1 MEGNKMLYM
10 LDSANIEEIRK
21 ACDVFPLAGVTTN
34 PSIITREKKDFFS
47 LLKEI
52 RSVIGNKMMHVQ
64 VLGTTTEDMLK
75 DAASIREKVDGSLFI
90 KIPVSDA
97 GYKAM
102 QILKKD
108 GFGITA
114 TAIYTPQQALIAA
127 NCGADFTAPYVNRID
142 NISGMGV
149 NVVSMI
155 TDLFNLHGLSTRV
168 LAASFKNVQQVHE
181 VALAGTHSVTVGADI
196 LWKLARHPLTDM
208 SVEQFTKDWN
218 AQYGEGKCIYNM

>member
-1 MEGNKMLYM
+1 ML
-10 LDSANIEEIRK
+10 
-21 ACDVFPLAGVTTN
+21 
-34 PSIITREKKDFFS
+34 
-47 LLKEI
+47 
-52 RSVIGNKMMHVQ
+52 HVQ
-64 VLGTTTEDMLK
+64 VLGTTTEDMVK
-75 DAASIREKVDGSLFI
+75 DAACIREKIDGPLFV
-90 KIPVSDA
+90 KIPVSDS

-155 TDLFNLHGLSTRV
+155 TDLFNLHELPTRV

-181 VALAGTHSVTVGADI
+181 VALAGTHSVTVGSDI

-218 AQYGEGKCIYNM
+218 AQYGEGKCVYNM

>member
-1 MEGNKMLYM
+1 MLYM
-10 LDSANIEEIRK
+10 LDSANVNDIRK
-21 ACDVFPLAGVTTN
+21 ICDVFPIAGVTTN
-34 PSIITREKKDFFS
+34 PTIITNEKKEFFP

-52 RSVIGNKMMHVQ
+52 RSVIGDKMLHVQ
-64 VLGTTTEDMLK
+64 VLGTTTDEMLK
-75 DAASIREKVDGSLFI
+75 DAEAIRNNVEGPLFV

-108 GFGITA
+108 GYGVTA

-127 NCGADFTAPYVNRID
+127 NCGADFTAPYLNRID

-155 TDLFNLHGLSTRV
+155 TDLFSLHGLSTKV

-196 LWKLARHPLTDM
+196 MWKLARHPLTDM
-208 SVEQFTKDWN
+208 SVEQFTKDWT
-218 AQYGEGKCIYNM
+218 AQYGTGKCIYNM

>member
-1 MEGNKMLYM
+1 MLYL
-10 LDSANIEEIRK
+10 LDSANTEEIKK
-21 ACDVFPLAGVTTN
+21 ACDIFPLAGVTTN
-34 PSIITREKKDFFS
+34 PTIITKEKKPFFE
-47 LLKEI
+47 LLREI
-52 RSVIGNKMMHVQ
+52 RSIIGDKMLHVQ
-64 VLGTTTEDMLK
+64 VLGTTTEDMIK
-75 DAASIREKVDGSLFI
+75 DATRIREEVDGELFV

-102 QILKKD
+102 QILKKE
-108 GFGITA
+108 GYSVTA

-155 TDLFNLHGLSTRV
+155 TELFDLHGLDTKV

-181 VALAGTHSVTVGADI
+181 VALTGAQSVTVGSEI
-196 LWKLARHPLTDM
+196 LWKLAEHPLTDM
-208 SVEQFTKDWN
+208 SVEQFTKDWEN
-218 AQYGEGKCIYNM
+218 QYGTGKYIYNM

>member
-1 MEGNKMLYM
+1 L
-10 LDSANIEEIRK
+10 
-21 ACDVFPLAGVTTN
+21 
-34 PSIITREKKDFFS
+34 
-47 LLKEI
+47 
-52 RSVIGNKMMHVQ
+52 HVQ
-64 VLGTTTEDMLK
+64 VLGTTTADMIK
-75 DAASIREKVDGSLFI
+75 DATRIREEVDGELFV

-102 QILKKD
+102 QILKKE
-108 GFGITA
+108 GYGVTA

-155 TDLFNLHGLSTRV
+155 TELFDLHGLDTKV

-181 VALAGTHSVTVGADI
+181 VALTGAQSVTVGSEI
-196 LWKLARHPLTDM
+196 LWKLAEHPLTDM
-208 SVEQFTKDWN
+208 SVEQFTKDWEN
-218 AQYGEGKCIYNM
+218 QYGTGKYIYNM

>member
-1 MEGNKMLYM
+1 MLYM

>member
-1 MEGNKMLYM
+1 M

>member
-1 MEGNKMLYM
+1 MLYM
-10 LDSANIEEIRK
+10 LDSANVDEIRRI
-21 ACDVFPLAGVTTN
+21 CDIFPIAGVTTN
-34 PSIITREKKDFFS
+34 PTIITKEKKDFFP

-52 RSVIGNKMMHVQ
+52 RSVIGDKMLHVQ
-64 VLGTTTEDMLK
+64 VLGTTTEDMIK
-75 DAASIREKVDGSLFI
+75 DAETIRNNVEGPLFV

-155 TDLFNLHGLSTRV
+155 SDLFSLHGLSTKV

-196 LWKLARHPLTDM
+196 MLKLARHPLTDM
-208 SVEQFTKDWN
+208 SVEQFTKDWT
-218 AQYGEGKCIYNM
+218 AQYGDGKCIYNM

>member
-1 MEGNKMLYM
+1 MLYM
-10 LDSANIEEIRK
+10 LDSANVEEIRK
-21 ACDVFPLAGVTTN
+21 VCDVFPIAGVTTN
-34 PSIITREKKDFFS
+34 PSIITKEKKDFFP

-52 RSVIGNKMMHVQ
+52 RSIIGDRMLHVQ
-64 VLGTTTEDMLK
+64 VLGTTTEEMIK
-75 DAASIREKVDGSLFI
+75 DASCIREKVEGPLFV

-102 QILKKD
+102 QMLKKD
-108 GFGITA
+108 GFNITA

-181 VALAGTHSVTVGADI
+181 VALAGTHSVTVGSDI
-196 LWKLARHPLTDM
+196 MWKLARHPLTDM
-208 SVEQFTKDWN
+208 SVDQFVKDWN
-218 AQYGEGKCIYNM
+218 DQYGEGKKIYNL

>member
-1 MEGNKMLYM
+1 MLYM
-10 LDSANIEEIRK
+10 LDSANVEEIRK
-21 ACDVFPLAGVTTN
+21 VCDVFPIAGVTTN
-34 PSIITREKKDFFS
+34 PTIITKEKKEFFP

-52 RSVIGNKMMHVQ
+52 RSVIGDKMLHVQ
-64 VLGTTTEDMLK
+64 VLGTKTDEMLK
-75 DAASIREKVDGSLFI
+75 DAEAIRANVDGPLFV

-102 QILKKD
+102 QILKKE
-108 GFGITA
+108 GYGVTA
-114 TAIYTPQQALIAA
+114 TALYTPQQALIAA

-155 TDLFNLHGLSTRV
+155 TDLFNLHELSTRV

-181 VALAGTHSVTVGADI
+181 VALAGTHSVTVGSDI
-196 LWKLARHPLTDM
+196 MWKLARHPLTDM
-208 SVEQFTKDWN
+208 SVEQFTKDWTE
-218 AQYGEGKCIYNM
+218 QYGSGKCIYNM

>member
-1 MEGNKMLYM
+1 MLYL
-10 LDSANIEEIRK
+10 LDSANTEEIKK
-21 ACDVFPLAGVTTN
+21 ACDIFPLAGVTTN
-34 PSIITREKKDFFS
+34 PTIITKEKKPFFE
-47 LLKEI
+47 LLREI
-52 RSVIGNKMMHVQ
+52 RSIIGDKMLHVQ
-64 VLGTTTEDMLK
+64 VLGTTTEDMIK
-75 DAASIREKVDGSLFI
+75 DATRIREEVDGELFV

-102 QILKKD
+102 QILKKE
-108 GFGITA
+108 GYGVTA

-155 TDLFNLHGLSTRV
+155 TELFDLHGLDTKV

-181 VALAGTHSVTVGADI
+181 VALTGAQSVTVGSEI
-196 LWKLARHPLTDM
+196 LWKLAEHPLTDM
-208 SVEQFTKDWN
+208 S
-218 AQYGEGKCIYNM
+218 

>member
-1 MEGNKMLYM
+1 MLYL
-10 LDSANIEEIRK
+10 LDSANTEEIKK
-21 ACDVFPLAGVTTN
+21 ACDIFPIAGVTTN
-34 PSIITREKKDFFS
+34 PTIITKEKKPFFP

-52 RSVIGNKMMHVQ
+52 QSIIGDKMLHVQ
-64 VLGTTTEDMLK
+64 VLGTTTEDMIK
-75 DAASIREKVDGSLFI
+75 DAMRIREEISSDLYV

-102 QILKKD
+102 QFLKKE

-127 NCGADFTAPYVNRID
+127 RCGADFTAPYVNRID

-155 TDLFNLHGLSTRV
+155 TELFDLHGLDTKV

-181 VALAGTHSVTVGADI
+181 VALTGAQSVTVGSEI
-196 LWKLARHPLTDM
+196 LWKLAEHPLTDM
-208 SVEQFTKDWN
+208 SVEQFTKDWET
-218 AQYGEGKCIYNM
+218 QYGLGKCIYNM

>member
-1 MEGNKMLYM
+1 MLYL
-10 LDSANIEEIRK
+10 LDSANTEEIKK
-21 ACDVFPLAGVTTN
+21 ACDIFPLAGVTTN
-34 PSIITREKKDFFS
+34 PTIITKEKKPFFE
-47 LLKEI
+47 LLREI
-52 RSVIGNKMMHVQ
+52 RSIIGDKMLHVQ
-64 VLGTTTEDMLK
+64 VLGTTTEDMIK
-75 DAASIREKVDGSLFI
+75 DAARIREEVDGELYV

-102 QILKKD
+102 QILKKE
-108 GFGITA
+108 GCGVTA

-155 TDLFNLHGLSTRV
+155 TELFDLHGLDTKV

-181 VALAGTHSVTVGADI
+181 VALTGAQSVTVGSEI
-196 LWKLARHPLTDM
+196 LWKLAEHPLTDM
-208 SVEQFTKDWN
+208 SVEQFTKDWEN
-218 AQYGEGKCIYNM
+218 QYGAGKCIYNM

>member
-1 MEGNKMLYM
+1 MLYL
-10 LDSANIEEIRK
+10 LDSANTEEIKK
-21 ACDVFPLAGVTTN
+21 ACDIFPLAGVTTN
-34 PSIITREKKDFFS
+34 PTIITKEKKPFFE

-52 RSVIGNKMMHVQ
+52 RSIIGDKMLHVQ
-64 VLGTTTEDMLK
+64 VLATTTEDMIK
-75 DAASIREKVDGSLFI
+75 DAARIREEVDGELYV

-102 QILKKD
+102 QILKKE
-108 GFGITA
+108 GYGVTA

-155 TDLFNLHGLSTRV
+155 TELFDLHGLDTKV

-181 VALAGTHSVTVGADI
+181 VALTGAQSVTVGSEI
-196 LWKLARHPLTDM
+196 LWKLAEHPLTDM
-208 SVEQFTKDWN
+208 SVEQFTKDWE
-218 AQYGEGKCIYNM
+218 AQYGAGKCIYNM

>member
-1 MEGNKMLYM
+1 MLYM
-10 LDSANIEEIRK
+10 LDSANVEEIRK
-21 ACDVFPLAGVTTN
+21 VCDVFPIAGVTTN
-34 PSIITREKKDFFS
+34 PTIITKEKKEFFP

-52 RSVIGNKMMHVQ
+52 RSVIGDKMLHVQ
-64 VLGTTTEDMLK
+64 VLGTKTDEMLK
-75 DAASIREKVDGSLFI
+75 DAEAIRNNVEGPLFV

-102 QILKKD
+102 QVLKKD
-108 GFGITA
+108 GYGVTA

-181 VALAGTHSVTVGADI
+181 VALAGTHSVTVGSDI
-196 LWKLARHPLTDM
+196 MWKLARHPLTDM
-208 SVEQFTKDWN
+208 SVEQFTKDWTE
-218 AQYGEGKCIYNM
+218 QYGSGKCIYNM